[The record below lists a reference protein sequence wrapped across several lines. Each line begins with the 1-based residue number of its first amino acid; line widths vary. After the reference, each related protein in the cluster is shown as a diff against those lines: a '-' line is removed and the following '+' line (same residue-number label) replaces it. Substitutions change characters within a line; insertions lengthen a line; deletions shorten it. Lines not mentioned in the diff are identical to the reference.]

1 MRAEKSGI
9 AAEGCARWVVGP
21 PTSSRVAPTSLRRR
35 WPLRDIFRCL
45 VKTGSEVRFDQ
56 GEHCP
61 PVAHGGGDAEA
72 LVAGAPW
79 RSRPWEQDVDFERD
93 VRRHLGCPMDSSSA
107 PPLMSEVFARSAFG
121 SCCLFCAV
129 YACLYALYA
138 LSSLD
143 TEEPLRPPHTEAL
156 HEEPSGHNRELPGS
170 LPGPS
175 RWRKRPVRIMARGHN
190 KTSCTCT
197 YM

>member
-143 TEEPLRPPHTEAL
+143 TEEPLRDITGSCRAHSPAL
-156 HEEPSGHNRELPGS
+156 LVLLFMLRVLLYETT
-170 LPGPS
+170 
-175 RWRKRPVRIMARGHN
+175 WV
-190 KTSCTCT
+190 
-197 YM
+197 